1 MSALTSLRQRQRKVA
16 SRFHRFFSNL
26 GPGLTTGAADD
37 DPSGISTY
45 SVTGAAFGY
54 APLWTALFSFPL
66 MSAVQLM
73 CARLGMVTGR
83 GLAGVVRRRY
93 PRWVLWG
100 ACGLLVIANV
110 VNIGA
115 DLGGMAQVME
125 LLTGIDALYWTP
137 IFAILITSMLFWSS
151 YRMIARIFKWL
162 TLVLFSYVI
171 SAFMSK
177 PDWFAVLRS
186 TFIPHVEWS
195 SGYIA
200 TLVGLFGTTISPY
213 LFFWQAAQEVE
224 EEKSRGRHSLDQRQ
238 GATVVEL
245 KKSKADVLTGMFFSN
260 VVMYFII
267 LTTAATLHANGHTHI
282 GTAKEAA
289 EALRPMAG
297 PAAYWLFALGL
308 IGAGMLGIPVLAG
321 SCAYALV
328 EAADHHGSLEDR
340 PRGARG
346 FYTVIGIA
354 MGLGMIMNYAGLNAV
369 STLFWAAV
377 VNGVLAPPLIVLVV
391 LLTSDARVMG
401 IHVNSRALRWLGWI
415 CAGVMTAAAIALFVV

>member
-1 MSALTSLRQRQRKVA
+1 MSALTSLRRRQRQAVGRL
-16 SRFHRFFSNL
+16 SRFFSNL
-26 GPGLTTGAADD
+26 GPGLITGAADD

-83 GLAGVVRRRY
+83 GLAGVVRLRY

-100 ACGLLVIANV
+100 ACGFLVFANV
-110 VNIGA
+110 INIGA
-115 DLGGMAQVME
+115 DLGGMSEVME
-125 LLTGIDALYWTP
+125 LLTGINALYWTP
-137 IFAILITSMLFWSS
+137 VFAILITSMLFWSS

-162 TLVLFSYVI
+162 TLVLFAYVI
-171 SAFMSK
+171 SAILSK
-177 PDWFAVLRS
+177 PDWALVLHS
-186 TFIPHVEWS
+186 TFIPHIEWNRA
-195 SGYIA
+195 YIA

-224 EEKSRGRHSLDQRQ
+224 EEKSKGRHTLEKRQ
-238 GATVVEL
+238 GATAREL
-245 KKSKADVLTGMFFSN
+245 KKSRTDVLIGMFFSN
-260 VVMYFII
+260 TVMYFII
-267 LTTAATLHANGHTHI
+267 LTTAATLHSNGHVQI
-282 GTAKEAA
+282 GTAMEAA
-289 EALRPMAG
+289 EALRPSRATG
-297 PAAYWLFALGL
+297 AYWLFALGL

-321 SCAYALV
+321 SCAYALM
-328 EAADHHGSLEDR
+328 EAAGHHGSLEDK
-340 PRGARG
+340 PRGARA

-354 MGLGMIMNYAGLNAV
+354 MGLGMIMDYAGFNAV

-391 LLTSDARVMG
+391 
-401 IHVNSRALRWLGWI
+401 
-415 CAGVMTAAAIALFVV
+415 C